1 LTTATV
7 LEFAL
12 ISPPSPVVVALFY
25 HITCKNS
32 GISLK
37 KQPVNFPNQ
46 LPLTFSSPCLIALDK
61 TQETPRF
68 FDIDIGDIMVDDPSL
83 PSPREVHPWVQFHL

>member
-1 LTTATV
+1 MIPENFESWPLTTATV

-46 LPLTFSSPCLIALDK
+46 SLLVISRRCLMTLDK
-61 TQETPRF
+61 TQETPVK
-68 FDIDIGDIMVDDPSL
+68 IC
-83 PSPREVHPWVQFHL
+83 

>member
-1 LTTATV
+1 MIPENFESWPLTTATV

-46 LPLTFSSPCLIALDK
+46 SLLVISRRCLMTLDK
-61 TQETPRF
+61 TQETP
-68 FDIDIGDIMVDDPSL
+68 GQ
-83 PSPREVHPWVQFHL
+83 E